1 MANEMDY
8 VEIALSCADICTALD
23 RGLIGRRSVDE
34 LGRPVLAAI
43 EQLDT

>member
-8 VEIALSCADICTALD
+8 VEIALTCADICKALD
-23 RGLIGRRSVDE
+23 RGLIGRRLDE
-34 LGRPVLAAI
+34 LSQPVLAAI